1 VCAAERRLEKRKEWM
16 GVATSARS
24 FDVKEMKN
32 IKIYFASMHAGF
44 SERRGAWKLL
54 RSAREEVTFA
64 ILIPY
69 SFLKRFSSWCARVCA
84 SAIFYRR
91 FSSTSAASGKLFPES
106 GRAFLAFFY
115 YCIAFLGPLFV
126 MCLLANCAQRSRIC
140 ALAERTKT

>member
-1 VCAAERRLEKRKEWM
+1 VCCGKAAGKEERMDGRRF
-16 GVATSARS
+16 TSARS

-44 SERRGAWKLL
+44 SDRRGAWKLL

-84 SAIFYRR
+84 SAYFIATFPAP
-91 FSSTSAASGKLFPES
+91 AASGKLFPERTRVS
-106 GRAFLAFFY
+106 RFLLLLHGVPGAAFCYVF
-115 YCIAFLGPLFV
+115 IG
-126 MCLLANCAQRSRIC
+126 
-140 ALAERTKT
+140 

>member
-1 VCAAERRLEKRKEWM
+1 MDGRRF
-16 GVATSARS
+16 TSARS

-44 SERRGAWKLL
+44 SDRRGAWKLL

-84 SAIFYRR
+84 SAYFIATFPAP
-91 FSSTSAASGKLFPES
+91 AASGKLFPERTRVS
-106 GRAFLAFFY
+106 RFLLLLHGVPGAAFCYVF
-115 YCIAFLGPLFV
+115 IG
-126 MCLLANCAQRSRIC
+126 
-140 ALAERTKT
+140 